1 MLFLEQGLG
10 LTTANPWDFHP
21 SSTMLD
27 TTFPSWHK
35 LGRAMRENAF
45 RGDWLVE
52 QGGLETSVSREGFL
66 REKGH
71 ECWRYYT
78 SKSTSIQR
86 MSSHSVRYDVRR

>member
-1 MLFLEQGLG
+1 MPDQLL
-10 LTTANPWDFHP
+10 
-21 SSTMLD
+21 
-27 TTFPSWHK
+27 
-35 LGRAMRENAF
+35 
-45 RGDWLVE
+45 E

>member
-45 RGDWLVE
+45 RGDWLVDDA
-52 QGGLETSVSREGFL
+52 V
-66 REKGH
+66 
-71 ECWRYYT
+71 
-78 SKSTSIQR
+78 
-86 MSSHSVRYDVRR
+86 